1 MACPACIAAAHGC
14 SISSC
19 WSLYKALKPARQH
32 QSECFG
38 YQQAAGSFAD
48 LRSLLLQGN
57 VLVNGAN
64 NIVSRTADCCQACH
78 AYMRNSTVSANR
90 CNSYLFCE
98 SNGGA
103 PCPLSVGGAT
113 LPAGGCQLQYSAA
126 VEALAPAPVLGANL
140 GGGIV
145 SGQGLHCAFV
155 DALYSMSP
163 S

>member
-1 MACPACIAAAHGC
+1 M
-14 SISSC
+14 
-19 WSLYKALKPARQH
+19 
-32 QSECFG
+32 
-38 YQQAAGSFAD
+38 
-48 LRSLLLQGN
+48 QGN

-64 NIVSRTADCCQACH
+64 NIVSATADCCQACH
-78 AYMRNSTVSANR
+78 AYMRNSTVAANR

-126 VEALAPAPVLGANL
+126 VAALAPAPVLGSNL

-145 SGQGLHCAFV
+145 SGEGLHCADV
-155 DALYSMSP
+155 ATAKKGGQT
-163 S
+163 